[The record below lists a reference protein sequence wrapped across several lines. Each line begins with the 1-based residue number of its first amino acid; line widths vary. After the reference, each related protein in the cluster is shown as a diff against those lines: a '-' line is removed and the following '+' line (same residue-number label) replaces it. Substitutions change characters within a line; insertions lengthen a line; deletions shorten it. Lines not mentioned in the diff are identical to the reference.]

1 MSVGSDIVNVPP
13 YVGVP
18 RLSHQFPVEVVVDV
32 VVAVADAVDV
42 GTVEVVV
49 DIILVVVVVVG
60 DMLVVVAVVV
70 VVEEEQDANASDVTK
85 SKLITIQ
92 TPLFI

>member
-13 YVGVP
+13 YVGIP

-32 VVAVADAVDV
+32 VVAVADVVDV

-49 DIILVVVVVVG
+49 EIILVVVVVG
-60 DMLVVVAVVV
+60 DILVVVAVVV
-70 VVEEEQDANASDVTK
+70 VVEEEQDAIASDVTK
-85 SKLITIQ
+85 SKLIAIQ

>member
-1 MSVGSDIVNVPP
+1 
-13 YVGVP
+13 
-18 RLSHQFPVEVVVDV
+18 
-32 VVAVADAVDV
+32 VDV

-49 DIILVVVVVVG
+49 DIMLVVVVVVG
-60 DMLVVVAVVV
+60 DMLVVIVVVV
-70 VVEEEQDANASDVTK
+70 VVEEEQDAIASDVTK

>member
-13 YVGVP
+13 YVGIPTV
-18 RLSHQFPVEVVVDV
+18 HQFPVEVVVDV

-49 DIILVVVVVVG
+49 EIILVVVVVVG
-60 DMLVVVAVVV
+60 DILVVVAVVV
-70 VVEEEQDANASDVTK
+70 VVEEEQDAIASDVTK
-85 SKLITIQ
+85 SKLIAIQ